1 MGRGRFALS
10 EPAVA
15 GPEKNG
21 RGRATAERGGGRGEA
36 IRSRILAHLSEL
48 QKGHTHVVTTTK
60 AMADALHLPTTTVAY
75 AVRKLAAAGMLT
87 TKSLGPRGQRFV
99 VERTMPVR
107 VAGRGRT
114 RGAVGQF
121 CPWCGQAV
129 QSAWRYCTHCG
140 QKLPR
145 GSA

>member
-1 MGRGRFALS
+1 M
-10 EPAVA
+10 A

-21 RGRATAERGGGRGEA
+21 RGKAAAERAGGRGEA
-36 IRSRILAHLSEL
+36 IRGRILAHLSEM

-75 AVRKLAAAGMLT
+75 AVRKLAGAGMLS

-99 VERTMPVR
+99 VERTSPVR
-107 VAGRGRT
+107 VAGRGRS
-114 RGAVGQF
+114 RGIAGQF
-121 CPWCGQAV
+121 CPWCGQPV
-129 QSAWRYCTHCG
+129 QAAWRFCTHCG

>member
-1 MGRGRFALS
+1 M
-10 EPAVA
+10 A
-15 GPEKNG
+15 GPDKNG
-21 RGRATAERGGGRGEA
+21 RGRAASERASGRGEA
-36 IRSRILAHLSEL
+36 IRGRILAHLSEL

-75 AVRKLAAAGMLT
+75 AVRKLSGAGMLS

-107 VAGRGRT
+107 AAGRGRS
-114 RGAVGQF
+114 RASAGQF
-121 CPWCGQAV
+121 CPWCGQPV
-129 QSAWRYCTHCG
+129 QSAWRFCTHCG

-145 GSA
+145 DRD